1 MGESWERGY
10 QKVTTCLCVCLL
22 CCVSASGPVFNRSNV
37 LRAVEGVGDWWSE
50 GDYRCRGGGLGYWL
64 AVSKAKGEEILELH
78 RDEPVKQREALI
90 AFWFAVNR
98 FLTWE
103 RVCRAVQHVGHT
115 GLASLI
121 STYGQPPTGTY
132 TTSDNN
138 CY

>member
-37 LRAVEGVGDWWSE
+37 LQAVEGVGDWWSE

-103 RVCRAVQHVGHT
+103 RVSGSAACGAHRACLTHLHIWAAAHRYVHH
-115 GLASLI
+115 L
-121 STYGQPPTGTY
+121 
-132 TTSDNN
+132 
-138 CY
+138 